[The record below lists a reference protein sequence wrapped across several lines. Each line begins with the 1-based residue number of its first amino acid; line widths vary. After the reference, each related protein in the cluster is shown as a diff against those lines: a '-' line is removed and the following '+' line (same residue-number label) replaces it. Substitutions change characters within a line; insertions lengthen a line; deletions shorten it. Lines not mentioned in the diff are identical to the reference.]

1 MKLIN
6 ILLLEDDEL
15 FCETLEDFLEDE
27 GFSIRV
33 AKNSDEALALN
44 YENNFDLYLLDI
56 NVPGMT
62 GLELLQ
68 SLRESGDET
77 PTIYL
82 TSYKDKETL
91 KEGFL
96 CGADDYLTKPVD
108 MEELILRINSLLKRS
123 GKQVQEVELHEGLS
137 YNPVTQRLLKDGT
150 DMNVPI
156 KVVQLFELCLE
167 NRGAIV
173 TKEMIVG
180 ALWSIDEEYSEGS
193 IRVYINNLKKILGK
207 EMILNVKGIGYKIEF

>member
-1 MKLIN
+1 MNLIN

-27 GFSIRV
+27 GFNISV
-33 AKNSDEALALN
+33 AKDSSEALDLN

-56 NVPGMT
+56 NVPGMS

-68 SLRESGDET
+68 SLRESGDTT

-123 GKQVQEVELHEGLS
+123 GKQTQSIQLHDGLEF
-137 YNPVTQRLLKDGT
+137 NPLTRRILKDKVDLNT
-150 DMNVPI
+150 PI
-156 KVVQLFELCLE
+156 KVIQLFELCLE
-167 NRGAIV
+167 NRQAII
-173 TKEMIVG
+173 TKEMIVNT
-180 ALWSIDEEYSEGS
+180 LWSIDEEYSEGA

-207 EMILNVKGIGYKIEF
+207 DRILNVKGIGYKVEF